1 MTPRTLAAF
10 LLCLAS
16 TAAADL
22 VAEPPAAWATRLVP
36 IVESDL
42 SGAEPLMRE
51 AINAARSQVAGM
63 LLAPDANHQALARA
77 YGRLGALLVL
87 REVEAPADAAFR
99 NAQTLDP
106 DEFRWPYYA
115 GYLAMM
121 SGNSEQALTYLER
134 ARTLNPEYPPLYLR
148 LGKVQLDLSSL
159 PEARAHL
166 ERAAQTP
173 GLAAAA
179 NYYLGQIANLERR
192 HQDAITHLEAALAA
206 DPQATEAHWPLA
218 QAYRAL
224 GQNDLAR
231 THMAKVAARTPK
243 AEDPLLA
250 ELQGAARQS
259 VPAFERAVYAVGQR
273 DYKAAA
279 EQFAAGLAVDPD
291 NRAARVSYARVLY
304 LNGDSD
310 GAQRELD
317 AALAGEPPIP
327 LGLFLKGLLAQGAG
341 DLGAAEALYR
351 RTLEIDPGHLGAGF
365 YLANLDLAA
374 GRFAE
379 ASACYRRL
387 MSAPQAPAPTGFL
400 WLVAES
406 RAGAPWAKIAAELE
420 AQIAATSADP
430 QLLYAQIRLLAVAP
444 APLLRDPARA
454 LSLANALAFEQP
466 GPHALRA
473 LALSQAANTD
483 WDAAAGTISQ
493 VLALGGGWLPAELRL
508 LLEGELAAY
517 QDRRLDPDP
526 WPVADPVF
534 APPPLDVGALMR
546 DYPAAVPY

>member
-1 MTPRTLAAF
+1 MNPRTLVAL
-10 LLCLAS
+10 LLCLAG
-16 TAAADL
+16 TVAADP
-22 VAEPPAAWATRLVP
+22 VAEPPTAWAARLIP
-36 IVESDL
+36 IPESDL

-51 AINAARSQVAGM
+51 AINTARGQVAGM
-63 LLAPDANHQALARA
+63 LMAPDANPQAMARA

-99 NAQTLDP
+99 NAQALDP
-106 DEFRWPYYA
+106 NEFRWPYYA
-115 GYLAMM
+115 GYLALM
-121 SGNSEQALTYLER
+121 SGNADQALTYLER
-134 ARTLNPEYPPLYLR
+134 ARTLNPDYPPLYLR
-148 LGKVQLDLSSL
+148 LGKVQLDRSVL

-192 HQDAITHLEAALAA
+192 HQDAIAHLEAALAA

-224 GQNDLAR
+224 GRNGLAR
-231 THMAKVAARTPK
+231 THMAQVAARTPK

-273 DYKAAA
+273 DYKVAA
-279 EQFAAGLAVDPD
+279 EQFAAGLEVDPD

-304 LNGDSD
+304 LNGDPD
-310 GAQRELD
+310 GARREID
-317 AALAGEPPIP
+317 VALAGEPPIT
-327 LGLFLKGLLAQGAG
+327 LGLFLKALLAQDAG
-341 DLGAAEALYR
+341 DLVVARALYR

-379 ASACYRRL
+379 AAAGYRRL

-400 WLVAES
+400 WLVGES
-406 RAGAPWAKIAAELE
+406 RARAPWAQIAAELE
-420 AQIAATSADP
+420 AQIAATPTEP
-430 QLLYAQIRLLAVAP
+430 QLRYAQIRLLAAAP
-444 APLLRDPARA
+444 DPLLRDPVRA
-454 LSLANALAFEQP
+454 LNLASGLAFEQP

-473 LALSQAANTD
+473 LALAQAANGD
-483 WDAAAGTISQ
+483 WDAAVGTIAQ
-493 VLALGGGWLPAELRL
+493 VLAQGGGWLPTDLRL
-508 LLEGELAAY
+508 LLDSEVAAY

-526 WPVADPVF
+526 WPLADPVF

>member
-1 MTPRTLAAF
+1 MTLRTLVAL
-10 LLCLAS
+10 LLCLAG
-16 TAAADL
+16 TVAADP
-22 VAEPPAAWATRLVP
+22 VAQPPAAWAARLAP
-36 IVESDL
+36 IPESDL

-51 AINAARSQVAGM
+51 AIHAARSQVAD
-63 LLAPDANHQALARA
+63 LLMAADANPKAMARA

-115 GYLAMM
+115 GYLALM
-121 SGNSEQALTYLER
+121 SGNADQALTYLER
-134 ARTLNPEYPPLYLR
+134 ARTLNPDYPPLYLR
-148 LGKVQLDLSSL
+148 LGKVQLDRSAL

-192 HQDAITHLEAALAA
+192 HRDAVAHLEASLAA

-231 THMAKVAARTPK
+231 AHMAQVAARTPR

-250 ELQGAARQS
+250 ELEGAARQS

-279 EQFAAGLAVDPD
+279 EQFAAGLAVVPD

-304 LNGDSD
+304 LNGDPD
-310 GAQRELD
+310 GARRELD

-327 LGLFLKGLLAQGAG
+327 LGLFLKALLAQGAG
-341 DLGAAEALYR
+341 DLAAAEALYR

-365 YLANLDLAA
+365 YLANLDLLA

-379 ASACYRRL
+379 AAAGYRRL
-387 MSAPQAPAPTGFL
+387 LSAPEAPAPTRFL
-400 WLVAES
+400 WLVAAY
-406 RAGAPWAKIAAELE
+406 RAGMPQAQVAAELE
-420 AQIAATSADP
+420 ALTAATAVGPPTALCPDP
-430 QLLYAQIRLLAVAP
+430 PPGGGPGPRGARPRPRPDPGQRPGLRAARAP
-444 APLLRDPARA
+444 RPAR
-454 LSLANALAFEQP
+454 P
-466 GPHALRA
+466 GPGARRPTGTGTPPRPP
-473 LALSQAANTD
+473 SPRS
-483 WDAAAGTISQ
+483 WPWAAAGC
-493 VLALGGGWLPAELRL
+493 
-508 LLEGELAAY
+508 
-517 QDRRLDPDP
+517 RRTCASCWKASWRPTKTSAWTRSPGPSPTRCSPPRP
-526 WPVADPVF
+526 WMS
-534 APPPLDVGALMR
+534 AP
-546 DYPAAVPY
+546 

>member
-1 MTPRTLAAF
+1 
-10 LLCLAS
+10 
-16 TAAADL
+16 
-22 VAEPPAAWATRLVP
+22 
-36 IVESDL
+36 
-42 SGAEPLMRE
+42 MRE
-51 AINAARSQVAGM
+51 AINTARGQVAGM
-63 LLAPDANHQALARA
+63 LVAPDANPQAMARA

-99 NAQTLDP
+99 NAQALDP
-106 DEFRWPYYA
+106 NEFRWPYYA
-115 GYLAMM
+115 GYLALM
-121 SGNSEQALTYLER
+121 SGNADQALTYLER
-134 ARTLNPEYPPLYLR
+134 ARTLNPDYPPLYLR
-148 LGKVQLDLSSL
+148 LGKVQLDRSVL
-159 PEARAHL
+159 PEARTHL

-231 THMAKVAARTPK
+231 SHMAQVAARTPK
-243 AEDPLLA
+243 AEDPLLV

-273 DYKAAA
+273 DYRVAA

-304 LNGDSD
+304 LNGDPD
-310 GAQRELD
+310 GARREID
-317 AALAGEPPIP
+317 AALAGEPHIP
-327 LGLFLKGLLAQGAG
+327 LGLFLKGQLAQGAG

-351 RTLEIDPGHLGAGF
+351 HTLEIDPGHLGAGF
-365 YLANLDLAA
+365 YLANLNLAT

-379 ASACYRRL
+379 AAAGYRRL
-387 MSAPQAPAPTGFL
+387 MSAPQAPTPTGFL

-406 RAGAPWAKIAAELE
+406 RAGAPWAQIAAELE
-420 AQIAATSADP
+420 AQIATTPTEP
-430 QLLYAQIRLLAVAP
+430 QLRYAQIRLLAAAP
-444 APLLRDPARA
+444 DPLLRDPARA
-454 LSLANALAFEQP
+454 LNLASALAFEQP

-473 LALSQAANTD
+473 LALAQAANGD

-493 VLALGGGWLPAELRL
+493 VLAQGGGWLPTDLRL
-508 LLEGELAAY
+508 LLDSELAAY

-526 WPVADPVF
+526 WPLADPVF

>member
-1 MTPRTLAAF
+1 MTLRTRVAF
-10 LLCLAS
+10 LLCLAG
-16 TAAADL
+16 TVAADP
-22 VAEPPAAWATRLVP
+22 VAEPPAAWAARLTP
-36 IVESDL
+36 IPESDL

-51 AINAARSQVAGM
+51 AINTARGQVAGM
-63 LLAPDANHQALARA
+63 LVAPDANPRAMARA

-99 NAQTLDP
+99 NAQALDP
-106 DEFRWPYYA
+106 DDFHWPYYA

-121 SGNSEQALTYLER
+121 SGDADQALTYLER
-134 ARTLNPEYPPLYLR
+134 ARALTPDYPPLYLR
-148 LGKVQLDLSSL
+148 LGKVQLDRSAL
-159 PEARAHL
+159 PAARAHL

-192 HQDAITHLEAALAA
+192 HQDAVAHLEASLTA

-231 THMAKVAARTPK
+231 AHMAQVVPRTPR

-250 ELQGAARQS
+250 ELEGAARQS

-279 EQFAAGLAVDPD
+279 AEFAAGLAVVPD

-304 LNGDSD
+304 LNGDPD
-310 GAQRELD
+310 GARRELD
-317 AALAGEPPIP
+317 TALAGEPPIP
-327 LGLFLKGLLAQGAG
+327 LGLFLKALLAQSAG
-341 DLGAAEALYR
+341 NLAAAEALYR

-374 GRFAE
+374 GHFIDAAAGYARLLAVPEAPVPTRFLGLVAG
-379 ASACYRRL
+379 YR
-387 MSAPQAPAPTGFL
+387 SGAPQTQ
-400 WLVAES
+400 V
-406 RAGAPWAKIAAELE
+406 AAELE
-420 AQIAATSADP
+420 AQIAATPSDP
-430 QLLYAQIRLLAVAP
+430 QPRYAQIRLLAA
-444 APLLRDPARA
+444 ARDPLVRDPTRA
-454 LSLANALAFEQP
+454 LTLANALAFEQP

-473 LALSQAANTD
+473 LALAQAANGD
-483 WDAAAGTISQ
+483 WDAAASTVSQ
-493 VLALGGGWLPAELRL
+493 VLALGGGWLPADLRQ
-508 LLEGELAAY
+508 LLEGELATY
-517 QDRRLDPDP
+517 QDRRLDPEP
-526 WPVADPVF
+526 WPIADPLF

>member
-1 MTPRTLAAF
+1 MTLRTLVAF
-10 LLCLAS
+10 LLCLAG
-16 TAAADL
+16 TVAADP
-22 VAEPPAAWATRLVP
+22 VAEPPAAWAARLTP
-36 IVESDL
+36 IPESDL

-51 AINAARSQVAGM
+51 AINTARGQVAGM
-63 LLAPDANHQALARA
+63 LMAPDANPQNMARA

-106 DEFRWPYYA
+106 DDFRWPYYA

-121 SGNSEQALTYLER
+121 SGNGDQALTYLER
-134 ARTLNPEYPPLYLR
+134 AHSLTPDYPPLYLR
-148 LGKVQLDLSSL
+148 LGKVQLDRSAL

-192 HQDAITHLEAALAA
+192 HRDAVTHLEASLTA

-231 THMAKVAARTPK
+231 AHMAQVAPRTPR

-250 ELQGAARQS
+250 ELEGAARQS

-279 EQFAAGLAVDPD
+279 EQFAAGLAVVPD

-304 LNGDSD
+304 LNGDPD
-310 GAQRELD
+310 GARRELD

-327 LGLFLKGLLAQGAG
+327 LGLFLKALLAQGAG
-341 DLGAAEALYR
+341 DLAAAEALYR
-351 RTLEIDPGHLGAGF
+351 RALEIDPGHLGAGF
-365 YLANLDLAA
+365 YLANLDLLAGRYAAAAA
-374 GRFAE
+374 G
-379 ASACYRRL
+379 YRRL
-387 MSAPQAPAPTGFL
+387 LSAPEAPAPTRFL
-400 WLVAES
+400 WLVAAY
-406 RAGAPWAKIAAELE
+406 RAGMPQAQVAAELE
-420 AQIAATSADP
+420 AQIAATPSDP
-430 QLLYAQIRLLAVAP
+430 QPRYAQIRLMAAAQDPMV
-444 APLLRDPARA
+444 RDPTRA
-454 LSLANALAFEQP
+454 LTLASALAFEQP

-473 LALSQAANTD
+473 LALAQAANGD
-483 WDAAAGTISQ
+483 WDAAATTVSQ
-493 VLALGGGWLPAELRL
+493 VLALGGGWLPADLRQ
-508 LLEGELAAY
+508 LLEGELVTY
-517 QDRRLDPDP
+517 QDQRLDPEP
-526 WPVADPVF
+526 WPIADPLF
-534 APPPLDVGALMR
+534 APPPLDVSSLMR

>member
-1 MTPRTLAAF
+1 MNLYRLVAF
-10 LLCLAS
+10 LLCL
-16 TAAADL
+16 TGTVAADP
-22 VAEPPAAWATRLVP
+22 VAEPPAPWAARLAP
-36 IVESDL
+36 IPESDI

-51 AINAARSQVAGM
+51 AIQAARGQVADM
-63 LLAPDANHQALARA
+63 LMATDADPKRLARA

-99 NAQTLDP
+99 NAQALDP
-106 DEFRWPYYA
+106 DEARWAYYA

-121 SGNSEQALTYLER
+121 SGNTDQALTYLER
-134 ARTLNPEYPPLYLR
+134 ARTLNPDYQPLYLR
-148 LGKVQLDLSSL
+148 LGKVHLDRSAL
-159 PEARAHL
+159 PEARADL

-192 HQDAITHLEAALAA
+192 HRDAVAHLETALVA

-231 THMAKVAARTPK
+231 THMAQVAARTPR

-279 EQFAAGLAVDPD
+279 DQFAAGLAVDPD
-291 NRAARVSYARVLY
+291 NRAARLSYARVLY
-304 LNGDSD
+304 LANDPD
-310 GAQRELD
+310 GARRELD

-327 LGLFLKGLLAQGAG
+327 LGLFLKAILAQGAG

-351 RTLEIDPGHLGAGF
+351 RVLGLDPGHLGAGF
-365 YLANLDLAA
+365 YLANLDLSA

-379 ASACYRRL
+379 AAAGYRRL
-387 MSAPQAPAPTGFL
+387 LSAAEAPAPTRFL
-400 WLVAES
+400 WLVAQS
-406 RAGAPWAKIAAELE
+406 RAGSPWAPIAAELE
-420 AQIAATSADP
+420 TQISATPTDP
-430 QLLYAQIRLLAVAP
+430 QLRYAQIRLLATAP
-444 APLLRDPARA
+444 DPLLRDPARA
-454 LSLANALAFEQP
+454 LTLATALAFEQP

-473 LALSQAANTD
+473 LALAQAANGD
-483 WDAAAGTISQ
+483 WEAAVNTVAQ
-493 VLALGGGWLPAELRL
+493 VIALGGGWFPAELRQ
-508 LLEGELAAY
+508 LLERELVAY
-517 QDRRLDPDP
+517 RDQRLEPEP
-526 WPVADPVF
+526 WPSDDPLF